1 MAGKW
6 IPPKL
11 GPSIDKNNFYL
22 ILFSLGRGKYVTIN
36 GSRLLVWCRIDRVYH
51 VVQLLTLQISANEN
65 DIRFSYS
72 ISLLP

>member
-22 ILFSLGRGKYVTIN
+22 ILSSLGRGKYATLN
-36 GSRLLVWCRIDRVYH
+36 GSRLLVCCRIDRVYH
-51 VVQLLTLQISANEN
+51 AVQLLM
-65 DIRFSYS
+65 F
-72 ISLLP
+72 